1 MRKLI
6 LLTVL
11 ALGSTA
17 AQAENGFFYLG
28 VGAARN
34 SLSDL
39 SDFGLGPLS
48 PNLDNTSW
56 KAFLGM
62 RPLNW
67 LAVEA
72 DYYDLGSGSGG
83 DAFYQTHADGKA
95 FAVYAVSF
103 LPIPLPML
111 DIYGKAGLARS
122 KVNGESS
129 STYMLGT
136 TSSVSSSG
144 TGFAWGIGA
153 QAHISMVGVRLE
165 YEGFSVPN
173 SSDAR
178 VASLSV
184 FLNF

>member
-6 LLTVL
+6 LLMLL

-28 VGAARN
+28 VGATQN

-39 SDFGLGPLS
+39 SDFGS
-48 PNLDNTSW
+48 ANLDNSSW
-56 KAFLGM
+56 KAFLGV
-62 RPLNW
+62 RPLNG

-83 DAFYQTHADGKA
+83 DAHYQAHADGKA
-95 FAVYAVSF
+95 FSVYAVGF
-103 LPIPLPML
+103 LPIPVPML
-111 DIYGKAGLARS
+111 DIYAKAGLARS
-122 KVNGESS
+122 KVNGEVTSVL
-129 STYMLGT
+129 LGT
-136 TSSVSSSG
+136 TSSGSRSG

-153 QAHISMVGVRLE
+153 QAHINMVGVRLE

-184 FLNF
+184 FLNL